1 MTTSFILRQ
10 YIRTLVEATA
20 RIPDLTKDDILS
32 VLSDILGSEPL
43 VTYTEKLAGQFL
55 EVVIE
60 NGEVLGRFKDASD
73 KGLPASP
80 NFDIAG
86 VAKAIRASS
95 LVGTLSTKF
104 QFEVLKSENRPD
116 YLDYA
121 IGDQTMAVEFTGRLT
136 AQMAKELNDSQ
147 QAVRFLSQADITKR
161 PRPMSPEL
169 RAKVEEAYNSVA
181 GSAKLA
187 KDEKQRI
194 EDLISESLVEIFG
207 ESIFGGP
214 PEGIFVTGASKPFKI
229 PERNYAAIQ
238 RIHVPVYAVF
248 ASKSSYTP
256 DVIKGRISA
265 IAGNPE
271 LAASDRIVA
280 DVRRYLQAASRGFQQ
295 RGFRTFFTTQEA
307 TDLLD
312 MLESIEAGN
321 VQLADKFYSTIRRR
335 INDKR
340 SWVSTGT

>member
-1 MTTSFILRQ
+1 
-10 YIRTLVEATA
+10 
-20 RIPDLTKDDILS
+20 
-32 VLSDILGSEPL
+32 
-43 VTYTEKLAGQFL
+43 
-55 EVVIE
+55 
-60 NGEVLGRFKDASD
+60 
-73 KGLPASP
+73 
-80 NFDIAG
+80 
-86 VAKAIRASS
+86 
-95 LVGTLSTKF
+95 
-104 QFEVLKSENRPD
+104 
-116 YLDYA
+116 
-121 IGDQTMAVEFTGRLT
+121 
-136 AQMAKELNDSQ
+136 
-147 QAVRFLSQADITKR
+147 
-161 PRPMSPEL
+161 MSPEL
-169 RAKVEEAYNSVA
+169 RAKVQEAYNSVA

-194 EDLISESLVEIFG
+194 EELISESLVEIFG

-307 TDLLD
+307 TDLLS

-321 VQLADKFYSTIRRR
+321 VQLSDRFYTVIRRR

>member
-10 YIRTLVEATA
+10 YIRQLVEATA

-55 EVVIE
+55 EVLIE

-86 VAKAIRASS
+86 VAKAIKASPLAES
-95 LVGTLSTKF
+95 MNIKF
-104 QFEVLKSENRPD
+104 QFEVLKPDARPD

-121 IGDQTMAVEFTGRLT
+121 IGDQVMAVEFTGRMT
-136 AQMAKELNDSQ
+136 PQMARALNDSQ

-161 PRPMSPEL
+161 PRPLSPEL
-169 RAKVEEAYNSVA
+169 RARVEEAYNSVA
-181 GSAKLA
+181 GSAKIT
-187 KDEKQRI
+187 KDEKQRV
-194 EDLISESLVEIFG
+194 EELISESLVEIFG

-229 PERNYAAIQ
+229 PERNYANIQ
-238 RIHVPVYAVF
+238 RIHVPIYAVF

-256 DVIKGRISA
+256 DVIKSRIAA

-271 LAASDRIVA
+271 LASSDRIIS
-280 DVRRYLQAASRGFQQ
+280 DVRRYLQAASTGFSQ
-295 RGFRTFFTTQEA
+295 RGFRTFFTPQEA

-312 MLESIEAGN
+312 MLDSIEAGN

>member
-1 MTTSFILRQ
+1 MTTSLVLRQ

-60 NGEVLGRFKDASD
+60 NGQVLSRFKDASD
-73 KGLPASP
+73 KELFASP
-80 NFDIAG
+80 NFDIGG
-86 VAKAIRASS
+86 VAKAIRSSS
-95 LVGTLSTKF
+95 LAESMSTKF

-121 IGDQTMAVEFTGRLT
+121 IGDQTMAVEFTGRMT
-136 AQMAKELNDSQ
+136 PQIARELNKSQ
-147 QAVRFLSQADITKR
+147 QEVRFLSQADITKR
-161 PRPMSPEL
+161 PRPLSAEL
-169 RAKVEEAYNSVA
+169 RSSVEAAYNSVA
-181 GSAKLA
+181 TAPKMT
-187 KDEKQRI
+187 KEEKQRI
-194 EDLISESLVEIFG
+194 EELISASLVEIFG

-238 RIHVPVYAVF
+238 RIHVPIYAVF

-256 DVIKGRISA
+256 DVIKARIAA
-265 IAGNPE
+265 IAGNPD
-271 LAASDRIVA
+271 LAASDRIIA
-280 DVRRYLQAASRGFQQ
+280 DVRRYLEAASRGFSQ
-295 RGFRTFFTTQEA
+295 RGFRTFFTPQEA
-307 TDLLD
+307 TDLLGTLD
-312 MLESIEAGN
+312 SIVAGN
-321 VQLADKFYSTIRRR
+321 VQLADRFYTAIRRR